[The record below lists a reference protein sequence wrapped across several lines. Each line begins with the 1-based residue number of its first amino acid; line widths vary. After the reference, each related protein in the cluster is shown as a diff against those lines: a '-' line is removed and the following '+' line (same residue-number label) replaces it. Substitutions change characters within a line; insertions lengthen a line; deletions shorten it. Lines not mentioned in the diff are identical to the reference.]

1 MPIIKDAPEIL
12 VYKERTFSLR
22 DKCCRATGLGTRA
35 WKMAG
40 QLSKHF
46 KVTLFIPDINFP
58 GFQYTDKLSLFCEVE
73 SYDYEASLNCLEP
86 SLQKKLTDYDVI
98 IVQSNSG
105 AAFSNCIN
113 LPKKHTLIIDGW
125 VILPIELS
133 SALLG
138 YAEGYKKK
146 VWEDIMVKYYAL
158 MERGDCVLYNAD
170 PHRFYY
176 EGLFFHVGKSDWNS
190 VDRSNLIRVSF
201 GVDRNEKIKRATGTS
216 RLKLLWYGPVY
227 PWYDPETLIKAVS
240 EVDTVELDF
249 YAIRHP
255 RFSNSYYRLYESVFK
270 SIECSRISIN
280 LDYQDN
286 HWNLYKNYD
295 AGIILSK
302 EGLESMF
309 SVRTRAIDMISYGF
323 PVLSNDEY
331 PFGKDIDLEKSIHP
345 LSRNNLKNN
354 LFQYADK
361 KVDLEISERSF
372 LSIQHSL
379 SWENTT
385 KELVNYIANL

>member
-1 MPIIKDAPEIL
+1 
-12 VYKERTFSLR
+12 
-22 DKCCRATGLGTRA
+22 
-35 WKMAG
+35 
-40 QLSKHF
+40 LSKNF

-58 GFQYTDKLSLFCEVE
+58 GFQYIDKSGLFCEVE
-73 SYDYEASLNCLEP
+73 AYDYEASLNCLEP

-105 AAFSNCIN
+105 AAFLNCIN

-138 YAEGYKKK
+138 YAEEYKKK
-146 VWEDIMVKYYAL
+146 VWEDLMVKYYAL
-158 MERGDCVLYNAD
+158 MKRGDCILYNAD

-201 GVDRNEKIKRATGTS
+201 GVDHNEKIKRATGTS

-240 EVDTVELDF
+240 ELDAVELDF

-280 LDYQDN
+280 LDYRDN

-323 PVLSNDEY
+323 PVLSNDAY
-331 PFGKDIDLEKSIHP
+331 PFGKDVDLENSIYP
-345 LSRNNLKNN
+345 LSRNNLKSN

-361 KVDLEISERSF
+361 KADLEISERSF